1 MLKASAMVTVET
13 LQQLFNQV
21 LNAEE
26 LPRNL

>member
-1 MLKASAMVTVET
+1 MLKASEMVTVET

>member
-1 MLKASAMVTVET
+1 MLKASTMVTVET